1 MKKRILTVS
10 SANMDFVMKV
20 ARVPE
25 AGQTLLDDG
34 SFRFVPG
41 GKGANAAVA
50 IQRLGGDSVFCTR
63 LGNDRNGDELRRIY
77 AREGVDCRF
86 IVTDPERATGLASI
100 MVEPSGQNRII
111 VFPGANAAICS
122 DDVESAMLCRPDALF
137 MQLEIAADAIIYAAR
152 YAAVLEAAKPFGVR
166 PLLELWGHRALHR
179 LGDALKIAALANDD
193 SAGLLLDFYHLYRG
207 GNSFGSLGLVNL
219 GGMDVFHINDY
230 PPTPPREKLADA
242 DRVYPGDGVCPFGE
256 ILPKMYAQG
265 FRGALSLELF
275 NKTYW
280 KNPPE
285 KTGAKPLPV
294 QPAGGL
300 GLGDSGGK
308 NAGIEFLLRGAV
320 YGGRAA

>member
-50 IQRLGGDSVFCTR
+50 IQR

-152 YAAVLEAAKPFGVR
+152 YAAERNIPIFIDAGPALPDFPFAKLPRLEVFSPNETETEAYTGIVPSSPEACLRAAT
-166 PLLELWGHRALHR
+166 ALSRMVDAHYYVIKLGGR
-179 LGDALKIAALANDD
+179 GAYIYDGKYYFCLPAFDVKAVDTTAAGDAFTSALTLEYLRCGDIERAGRYAN
-193 SAGLLLDFYHLYRG
+193 
-207 GNSFGSLGLVNL
+207 LV
-219 GGMDVFHINDY
+219 GAMTVG
-230 PPTPPREKLADA
+230 RA
-242 DRVYPGDGVCPFGE
+242 
-256 ILPKMYAQG
+256 
-265 FRGALSLELF
+265 GALPSLPTEAELKKF
-275 NKTYW
+275 VKTY
-280 KNPPE
+280 
-285 KTGAKPLPV
+285 
-294 QPAGGL
+294 
-300 GLGDSGGK
+300 
-308 NAGIEFLLRGAV
+308 GIKI
-320 YGGRAA
+320 

>member
-1 MKKRILTVS
+1 MKKRVLTVS

-34 SFRFVPG
+34 SFRFAPG

-77 AREGVDCRF
+77 AHEGVDCRF
-86 IVTDPERATGLASI
+86 IVTDPEHATGLASI

-152 YAAVLEAAKPFGVR
+152 YAAERNIPIFIDAGPALPDFPFEKLPRLEVFSPNETETEAYTGIVPSSPEACLRAAT
-166 PLLELWGHRALHR
+166 ALSRMVDAHYYVIKLGGR
-179 LGDALKIAALANDD
+179 GAYIYDGKYYFCLPAFDVKAVDTTAAGDAFTSALTLEYLRCGDIERAGRYAN
-193 SAGLLLDFYHLYRG
+193 
-207 GNSFGSLGLVNL
+207 LV
-219 GGMDVFHINDY
+219 GAMTVG
-230 PPTPPREKLADA
+230 RA
-242 DRVYPGDGVCPFGE
+242 
-256 ILPKMYAQG
+256 
-265 FRGALSLELF
+265 GALPSLPTEAELKKF
-275 NKTYW
+275 VKTY
-280 KNPPE
+280 
-285 KTGAKPLPV
+285 
-294 QPAGGL
+294 
-300 GLGDSGGK
+300 
-308 NAGIEFLLRGAV
+308 GIKI
-320 YGGRAA
+320 

>member
-152 YAAVLEAAKPFGVR
+152 YAAERNIPIFIDAGPALPDFPFAKLPRLEVFSPNETETEAYTGIVPSSPEACLRAAT
-166 PLLELWGHRALHR
+166 ALSRMVDAHYYVIKLGGR
-179 LGDALKIAALANDD
+179 GAYIYDGKYYFCLPAFDVKAVDTTAAGDAFTSALTLEYLRCGDIERAGRYAN
-193 SAGLLLDFYHLYRG
+193 
-207 GNSFGSLGLVNL
+207 LV
-219 GGMDVFHINDY
+219 GAMTVG
-230 PPTPPREKLADA
+230 RA
-242 DRVYPGDGVCPFGE
+242 
-256 ILPKMYAQG
+256 
-265 FRGALSLELF
+265 GALPSLPTEAELKKF
-275 NKTYW
+275 VKTY
-280 KNPPE
+280 
-285 KTGAKPLPV
+285 
-294 QPAGGL
+294 
-300 GLGDSGGK
+300 
-308 NAGIEFLLRGAV
+308 GIKI
-320 YGGRAA
+320 

>member
-63 LGNDRNGDELRRIY
+63 LGNDRNGDELRRLY

-152 YAAVLEAAKPFGVR
+152 YAAERNIPIFIDAGPALPDFPFAKLPRLEVFSPNETETEAYTGIVPSSPEACLRAAT
-166 PLLELWGHRALHR
+166 ALSRMVDAHYYVIKLGGR
-179 LGDALKIAALANDD
+179 GAYIYDGKYYFCLPAFDVKAVDTTAAGDAFTSALTLEYLRCGDIERSGRYAN
-193 SAGLLLDFYHLYRG
+193 
-207 GNSFGSLGLVNL
+207 LV
-219 GGMDVFHINDY
+219 GAMTVG
-230 PPTPPREKLADA
+230 RA
-242 DRVYPGDGVCPFGE
+242 
-256 ILPKMYAQG
+256 
-265 FRGALSLELF
+265 GALPSLPTEAELKKF
-275 NKTYW
+275 VKTY
-280 KNPPE
+280 
-285 KTGAKPLPV
+285 
-294 QPAGGL
+294 
-300 GLGDSGGK
+300 
-308 NAGIEFLLRGAV
+308 GIKI
-320 YGGRAA
+320 

>member
-152 YAAVLEAAKPFGVR
+152 YAAERNIPIFIDAGPALPDFPFAKRHAEQVGDRRQRSYLRHRFSALPFR
-166 PLLELWGHRALHR
+166 H
-179 LGDALKIAALANDD
+179 
-193 SAGLLLDFYHLYRG
+193 
-207 GNSFGSLGLVNL
+207 SLIRI
-219 GGMDVFHINDY
+219 M
-230 PPTPPREKLADA
+230 
-242 DRVYPGDGVCPFGE
+242 
-256 ILPKMYAQG
+256 Q
-265 FRGALSLELF
+265 
-275 NKTYW
+275 
-280 KNPPE
+280 
-285 KTGAKPLPV
+285 
-294 QPAGGL
+294 
-300 GLGDSGGK
+300 
-308 NAGIEFLLRGAV
+308 LLREV
-320 YGGRAA
+320 ELRHPF

>member
-152 YAAVLEAAKPFGVR
+152 YAAERNIPIFIDAGPALPDFPFAKLPRLEVFSPNETETEAYTGIVPSSPEACLRR
-166 PLLELWGHRALHR
+166 PHSRAWWTLTTM
-179 LGDALKIAALANDD
+179 
-193 SAGLLLDFYHLYRG
+193 S
-207 GNSFGSLGLVNL
+207 
-219 GGMDVFHINDY
+219 
-230 PPTPPREKLADA
+230 
-242 DRVYPGDGVCPFGE
+242 
-256 ILPKMYAQG
+256 
-265 FRGALSLELF
+265 
-275 NKTYW
+275 
-280 KNPPE
+280 
-285 KTGAKPLPV
+285 
-294 QPAGGL
+294 
-300 GLGDSGGK
+300 
-308 NAGIEFLLRGAV
+308 
-320 YGGRAA
+320 

>member
-137 MQLEIAADAIIYAAR
+137 MQLEIAADAIIYAAGR
-152 YAAVLEAAKPFGVR
+152 LSGFGAFLFR
-166 PLLELWGHRALHR
+166 
-179 LGDALKIAALANDD
+179 
-193 SAGLLLDFYHLYRG
+193 
-207 GNSFGSLGLVNL
+207 GSLVLRSDEIIERHAEQVG
-219 GGMDVFHINDY
+219 
-230 PPTPPREKLADA
+230 
-242 DRVYPGDGVCPFGE
+242 DRRQRSYLRHRFSALPF
-256 ILPKMYAQG
+256 
-265 FRGALSLELF
+265 RHSLIRIM
-275 NKTYW
+275 
-280 KNPPE
+280 
-285 KTGAKPLPV
+285 
-294 QPAGGL
+294 Q
-300 GLGDSGGK
+300 
-308 NAGIEFLLRGAV
+308 LLREV
-320 YGGRAA
+320 ELRHPF